1 MLSNIVRLNVVQYG
15 EPFGLSVDASRVAVG
30 SCIFQWAEDGSER
43 PIAFASL
50 KLTTTQQAWATVEME
65 AFAVIWSLQ
74 KFRNLTFG
82 AHIIV
87 YSDHNPLTFVTEGL
101 TKSAKLMRWALALQ
115 EYNIEFRYRPGSKN
129 VVADCLSRLCDNS

>member
-1 MLSNIVRLNVVQYG
+1 MYLSEFALVARPLTDLTGKSKPNVLEWSQEHQTAISKLKSMLSNIVRLNVVQYG

-30 SCIFQWAEDGSER
+30 SCIFQCTEDGSEK

-74 KFRNLTFG
+74 KFRNLTFH

-87 YSDHNPLTFVTEGL
+87 YSDLT
-101 TKSAKLMRWALALQ
+101 Q
-115 EYNIEFRYRPGSKN
+115 
-129 VVADCLSRLCDNS
+129 